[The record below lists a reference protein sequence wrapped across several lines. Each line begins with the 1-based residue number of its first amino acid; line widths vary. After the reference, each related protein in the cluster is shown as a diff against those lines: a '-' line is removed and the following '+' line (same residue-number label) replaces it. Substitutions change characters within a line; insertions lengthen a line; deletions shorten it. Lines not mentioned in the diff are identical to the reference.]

1 MAASSSSK
9 REPSETTINT
19 YKKLLLD
26 NSFADLTISV
36 AKEKVNSHRAVVAIR
51 CEEIQPMPPTDPKL
65 KKKIKDKGAI
75 TLKEGVPNQNIL
87 VQVLAYLYTGK
98 VNFPKLESRA
108 ILQLRKAAA
117 HFKLDRLE
125 WLCESYL
132 YETMSMDNIFHVLK
146 ASQDANEETIKD
158 FCLKYALNHYNEFV
172 TNKNGLHILGIDL
185 FQEVVASQANQARF
199 ERVTLRP
206 EPADTLIDDF
216 ERLYQAMPYSDLK
229 FIVDGE
235 EINCHKAILAA
246 ASEKFIPLV
255 KDAPPNGI
263 EMRAL
268 SAVAFRAMLRYIYF
282 GDEQIDSLPA
292 CELVPFART
301 YDLPD
306 LQRVCENKIRG
317 NVSTDTVL
325 GILEVAY
332 MPEIAHKQDLVEEL
346 KSKAF
351 PFILEHLKEIDL
363 GPLKGMNPVIAQDLV
378 INIQDYQRKRK
389 AGGGRAGW
397 K

>member
-1 MAASSSSK
+1 MSAAPK
-9 REPSETTINT
+9 REPSESTIALFR
-19 YKKLLLD
+19 KLLVD
-26 NSFADLTISV
+26 SSFADLTITV
-36 AKEKVNSHRAVVAIR
+36 AKEKANAHRAVLAIR

-65 KKKIKDKGAI
+65 LKKIKDKGAL
-75 TLKEGVPNQNIL
+75 TLKEGVPSLNIL
-87 VQVLAYLYTGK
+87 AQVLMYLYTGK

-158 FCLKYALNHYNEFV
+158 FCLKYALNHYSEFV

-199 ERVTLRP
+199 EKVTLRP
-206 EPADTLIDDF
+206 EPLDTLVDDF
-216 ERLYQAMPYSDLK
+216 QRLFQTMPYSDLK
-229 FIVDGE
+229 FIVEGE
-235 EINCHKAILAA
+235 AILCHKAILAA
-246 ASEKFIPLV
+246 ASDKFIPLV
-255 KDAPPNGI
+255 KDAPPNGV

-268 SAVAFRAMLRYIYF
+268 SGTAFKSMLRYIYF
-282 GDEQIDSLPA
+282 GDEQIDALPA

-301 YDLPD
+301 YDLPE

-317 NVSTDTVL
+317 NVSTGTVL

-363 GPLKGMNPVIAQDLV
+363 GPLKGMNPVIAQDLL
-378 INIQDYQRKRK
+378 ISIQEFQRKRK
-389 AGGGRAGW
+389 AGGRAW
-397 K
+397 KGGS